1 MTMSED
7 KWNTI
12 VRVPRN
18 ATSEILVRTGTY
30 WNTEVV
36 DIRLYSDGNPT
47 RKGIRFNMDELT
59 NIAKALMKINEMNK
73 DDIE

>member
-1 MTMSED
+1 MIMSED

-47 RKGIRFNMDELT
+47 RKGIRFNTDELI
-59 NIAKALMKINEMNK
+59 NITKALIKISEMNK

>member
-1 MTMSED
+1 MSED

-47 RKGIRFNMDELT
+47 RKGIRFNTD
-59 NIAKALMKINEMNK
+59 
-73 DDIE
+73 

>member
-7 KWNTI
+7 RWETI

-18 ATSEILVRTGTY
+18 ATQEILVRTGTY
-30 WNTEVV
+30 WNTEVI

-47 RKGIRFNMDELT
+47 RKGIRFNKDELV
-59 NIAKALMKINEMNK
+59 NITKALMKISEMNK
-73 DDIE
+73 DEYE